1 MITVRSTLLILIAAG
16 GIRAIAQTGTDG
28 NEATNLPSIEETTT
42 AKADGP
48 RRDFRNDLFYGGYI
62 NLSFGS
68 YRVIGVEPM
77 IGYRVNPR
85 FSAGVKA
92 RYNYIEDDR
101 YAVKRTTSTYGGSV
115 FGRYRINPKIYAQ
128 AEAASYNYET
138 FYLGGGSERDWVPF
152 LLLGGGVMQPLNEQT
167 WLYVELLFDV
177 LQDEKSPYED
187 WEPFLSIGVA
197 VGF

>member
-1 MITVRSTLLILIAAG
+1 MITVRSALLILIAAG
-16 GIRAIAQTGTDG
+16 GIRAIAQTETAGD
-28 NEATNLPSIEETTT
+28 ATANLPSIEETTT

-115 FGRYRINPKIYAQ
+115 FGRYRINPRFYAQ
-128 AEAASYNYET
+128 AEAAGYNYET
-138 FYLGGGSERDWVPF
+138 FYLGGGSEREWVPF

-177 LQDEKSPYED
+177 LQDDKSPYED

>member
-16 GIRAIAQTGTDG
+16 GIRAIAQTETAG
-28 NEATNLPSIEETTT
+28 NEAMNLPSIEETTT

-48 RRDFRNDLFYGGYI
+48 RRDIRNNLFYGGYI